1 MLLSIFFCLRL
12 SIRAALVFSFLG
24 CLGYGQE
31 RIPPKLLELIKGP
44 DRHDIPNKIE
54 LSKPMLMFQQQYLL
68 RVGGSFSKKV
78 IEHGEVQHVQVL
90 TKVQDSDGQWL
101 EGEDFDDFDVPPHLH
116 GKNLYYSTALYLRP
130 GRYRVAV
137 VMYEVEK
144 NKADVYHHDVV
155 VEPLK
160 NDPFPDIDAALPPVE
175 FPERVDGH
183 RGFWRLADKIR
194 PIPVAKA
201 KHTRLD
207 VVLNITKRFR
217 WDVLYRID
225 VQTMLESGSLL
236 GRLRPENG
244 CVRVSVIDALR
255 LRVLLDRFPAE
266 KLNWPKLQDAIERVD
281 QDVIDVKVLSNQQR
295 VAAFTHDYLQQLAN
309 DKQSC
314 GPEKTA
320 VTPMVVVV
328 SPDVIL
334 PDGNRIG
341 DLTPLEHNLYVYL
354 HVGYGSGWS
363 DGIGQI
369 LSSGKPQK
377 MSCTNPHDFRNA
389 MAKIA
394 SGMSGVQ
401 E

>member
-1 MLLSIFFCLRL
+1 
-12 SIRAALVFSFLG
+12 
-24 CLGYGQE
+24 
-31 RIPPKLLELIKGP
+31 
-44 DRHDIPNKIE
+44 
-54 LSKPMLMFQQQYLL
+54 
-68 RVGGSFSKKV
+68 
-78 IEHGEVQHVQVL
+78 
-90 TKVQDSDGQWL
+90 
-101 EGEDFDDFDVPPHLH
+101 
-116 GKNLYYSTALYLRP
+116 
-130 GRYRVAV
+130 
-137 VMYEVEK
+137 
-144 NKADVYHHDVV
+144 
-155 VEPLK
+155 
-160 NDPFPDIDAALPPVE
+160 
-175 FPERVDGH
+175 
-183 RGFWRLADKIR
+183 
-194 PIPVAKA
+194 
-201 KHTRLD
+201 
-207 VVLNITKRFR
+207 
-217 WDVLYRID
+217 
-225 VQTMLESGSLL
+225 
-236 GRLRPENG
+236 
-244 CVRVSVIDALR
+244 
-255 LRVLLDRFPAE
+255 
-266 KLNWPKLQDAIERVD
+266 LNWPKLQDAIERVD